1 MGRYKMNLQLLI
13 YKLFNDYRLLTNNLY
28 FGYYPLFVV
37 ISIILKSLFLVF
49 QWYHPFPYLSY
60 HNPMKL
66 SIKITAGV
74 LIRRLY
80 KERRKEWGPLT
91 IRGLLLGRI
100 TGAFFCCRSNK
111 IFFKHFVYRRRSF
124 FLCTR
129 NNENLFVS

>member
-1 MGRYKMNLQLLI
+1 MNLQLLI

-49 QWYHPFPYLSY
+49 QWNHPFPYLSY
-60 HNPMKL
+60 RNPMKL

-80 KERRKEWGPLT
+80 NEKEERMGFPNHKGLITEEGNKCF
-91 IRGLLLGRI
+91 LLLP
-100 TGAFFCCRSNK
+100 
-111 IFFKHFVYRRRSF
+111 
-124 FLCTR
+124 
-129 NNENLFVS
+129 